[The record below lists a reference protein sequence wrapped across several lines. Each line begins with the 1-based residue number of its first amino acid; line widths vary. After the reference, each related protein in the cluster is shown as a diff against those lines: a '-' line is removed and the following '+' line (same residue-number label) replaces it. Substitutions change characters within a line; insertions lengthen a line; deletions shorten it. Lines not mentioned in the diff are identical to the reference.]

1 MDKVIKL
8 TKIFLKNSFSNMDA
22 RMGISTKSKSKIIV
36 YGLLFLY
43 FAGLIIFLGYNLL
56 DGLIAIHQETIFVGM
71 ILFMIFGLAI
81 IQTIFSSINIL
92 YFTKDSEYLLPLPL
106 KPYQIILART
116 NVMLIAEYVIIFL
129 ILARTNVMLIAEY
142 VIIFLIGF
150 IPLVMYG
157 ILTGAGIVYYL
168 TMILAVILVPI
179 LPVLLISMLVMFIMS
194 FAKLTKNRNRFQ
206 LFATLLVL
214 AIIIAISISTSG
226 MKQDLTNE
234 EMAQMVVKANGMI
247 ELVKGYVPTVDYLM
261 EALTTNSLFTA
272 IVEVLKTLGITII
285 GFIVYMLIAQKIY
298 FKGLVG
304 NLFGGGASSSN
315 KEINQKEY
323 RNSKLYKSYVGKEFK
338 NMARNPVFLMQCLIP
353 AVLIPIIMVVVVYA
367 GLNSDGMGLEQITQM
382 VQQMSTNTFFIAC
395 IILGV
400 IQFFTMF
407 IYISITAISRD
418 GENAVF
424 MKYIPV
430 SLYKQYMYKIIPNI
444 IMNIVT
450 IIITLGMAEYLLNLP
465 VITLIALF
473 VVATI
478 MGILQSIAMIIVDLK
493 RPKLNWDSE
502 YAVAKQN
509 LNLVFPVLLSIVN
522 IVILVGFV
530 YLLKDINVYMGIGIL
545 GILYIAATV
554 ITNKYLYNK
563 QYELADKII

>member
-1 MDKVIKL
+1 MNKVIKL

-129 ILARTNVMLIAEY
+129 I
-142 VIIFLIGF
+142 GF

-234 EMAQMVVKANGMI
+234 EMAQMVVQANGMI

-353 AVLIPIIMVVVVYA
+353 AVLIPIIMVVVVYT

-382 VQQMSTNTFFIAC
+382 AQQMPTNTFFIAC

-407 IYISITAISRD
+407 IYVSITAVSRD

-430 SLYKQYMYKIIPNI
+430 SLYKQYIYKIIPNI

-450 IIITLGMAEYLLNLP
+450 ILVTLGMAEYLLNLP

-509 LNLVFPVLLSIVN
+509 LNLVFPVLLSMIN
-522 IVILVGFV
+522 IAILVGFV
-530 YLLKDINVYMGIGIL
+530 YLLKDINVYIGVGIL
-545 GILYIAATV
+545 GILYVMATF

-563 QYELADKII
+563 QYELAEKII

>member
-1 MDKVIKL
+1 MEKVIKL

-22 RMGISTKSKSKIIV
+22 RMGISTKSKSKILI
-36 YGLLFLY
+36 YGILFLY

-71 ILFMIFGLAI
+71 ILFMIFGLGI

-106 KPYQIILART
+106 KPYQI
-116 NVMLIAEYVIIFL
+116 

-234 EMAQMVVKANGMI
+234 EMAQMVVQANGMI

-298 FKGLVG
+298 FKGLIG

-353 AVLIPIIMVVVVYA
+353 AILIPIIMVVVVYT

-382 VQQMSTNTFFIAC
+382 VQQMPTNTFFIAC

-509 LNLVFPVLLSIVN
+509 LNLVFPVLLAMVN

-530 YLLKDINVYMGIGIL
+530 YLLKDINVYVGVGIL
-545 GILYIAATV
+545 GILYIIATV

>member
-1 MDKVIKL
+1 MEKVIKL

-22 RMGISTKSKSKIIV
+22 RMGISTKSKSKILI
-36 YGLLFLY
+36 YGILFLY

-56 DGLIAIHQETIFVGM
+56 DGLIAIHQETVFVGM

-129 ILARTNVMLIAEY
+129 I
-142 VIIFLIGF
+142 GF

-168 TMILAVILVPI
+168 TMILSVILVPI

-214 AIIIAISISTSG
+214 AIIIALSISTSG

-234 EMAQMVVKANGMI
+234 EMAQMVVQANGMI
-247 ELVKGYVPTVDYLM
+247 ELVKGYIPTVDYLM

-353 AVLIPIIMVVVVYA
+353 AILIPIIMVVVVYT

-382 VQQMSTNTFFIAC
+382 VQQMPTNTFFIAC

-502 YAVAKQN
+502 YAAAKQN

>member
-71 ILFMIFGLAI
+71 ILFMIFGLGI

-129 ILARTNVMLIAEY
+129 I
-142 VIIFLIGF
+142 GF

-168 TMILAVILVPI
+168 TMILSVILVPI
-179 LPVLLISMLVMFIMS
+179 LPVLLISMLIMFIMS
-194 FAKLTKNRNRFQ
+194 FARLTKNRNRFQ

-214 AIIIAISISTSG
+214 AIIIALSISTSG

-234 EMAQMVVKANGMI
+234 EMAQMVVQANGMI

-353 AVLIPIIMVVVVYA
+353 AILIPIIMVVVVYT

-382 VQQMSTNTFFIAC
+382 VQQMPTNTFFIAC

-473 VVATI
+473 IVATI

-509 LNLVFPVLLSIVN
+509 LNLVFPVLLAMIN
-522 IVILVGFV
+522 IAIMVGLVF
-530 YLLKDINVYMGIGIL
+530 LLKDINVYIGIGLL
-545 GILYIAATV
+545 GILYIVATV

-563 QYELADKII
+563 QYELAEKII

>member
-1 MDKVIKL
+1 MEKVIKL

-22 RMGISTKSKSKIIV
+22 RMGISTKSKSKILI
-36 YGLLFLY
+36 YGILFLY
-43 FAGLIIFLGYNLL
+43 FAGLITFLGYNLL

-106 KPYQIILART
+106 KPYQI
-116 NVMLIAEYVIIFL
+116 

-234 EMAQMVVKANGMI
+234 EMAQMVVQANGMI

-382 VQQMSTNTFFIAC
+382 IQQMSTNTFFIAC

-509 LNLVFPVLLSIVN
+509 LNLVFPVLLAMVN

-530 YLLKDINVYMGIGIL
+530 YLLKDINVYVGVGIL
-545 GILYIAATV
+545 GILYIIATV

>member
-71 ILFMIFGLAI
+71 ILFMIFGLGI

-116 NVMLIAEYVIIFL
+116 NVMLIAEYLIIFL
-129 ILARTNVMLIAEY
+129 L
-142 VIIFLIGF
+142 GF

-157 ILTGAGIVYYL
+157 ILTGAGIVYYI
-168 TMILAVILVPI
+168 TTILAVVLIPI
-179 LPVLLISMLVMFIMS
+179 LPVLLITMLVMFIMS

-214 AIIIAISISTSG
+214 AIIIALSISTSG

-234 EMAQMVVKANGMI
+234 EMAQMVVQANGMI

-272 IVEVLKTLGITII
+272 IVEVLKTLGITIV
-285 GFIVYMLIAQKIY
+285 GFILYMLIAQKIY

-353 AVLIPIIMVVVVYA
+353 AILIPIIMVVVVYT

-382 VQQMSTNTFFIAC
+382 VQQMPTNTFFIAC

-509 LNLVFPVLLSIVN
+509 LNLVFPVLLAMIN

-530 YLLKDINVYMGIGIL
+530 YLLKDINVYVGVGIL
-545 GILYIAATV
+545 GILYIIATV

>member
-71 ILFMIFGLAI
+71 ILFMIFGLGI

-106 KPYQIILART
+106 KPYQI
-116 NVMLIAEYVIIFL
+116 

-214 AIIIAISISTSG
+214 AIIIALSISTSG

-234 EMAQMVVKANGMI
+234 EMAQMVVQANGMI

-367 GLNSDGMGLEQITQM
+367 GLNSDGMGLDQITQM
-382 VQQMSTNTFFIAC
+382 VQQMPTNTFFIAC

-407 IYISITAISRD
+407 IYISITAVSRD

-509 LNLVFPVLLSIVN
+509 LNLVFPILLSIVN

-530 YLLKDINVYMGIGIL
+530 YLLKDINIYMGVGIL
-545 GILYIAATV
+545 GILYIIATV

>member
-22 RMGISTKSKSKIIV
+22 RMGISSKSKSKIIV

-56 DGLIAIHQETIFVGM
+56 DGLIAIHQETIFIGM

-81 IQTIFSSINIL
+81 IQSIFSSINIL

-116 NVMLIAEYVIIFL
+116 NVMLIAEYLIIFL
-129 ILARTNVMLIAEY
+129 V
-142 VIIFLIGF
+142 GF

-157 ILTGAGIVYYL
+157 VLTGAGIAYYL
-168 TMILAVILVPI
+168 TMTLAVILVPI

-206 LFATLLVL
+206 LFATLLLL

-261 EALTTNSLFTA
+261 EALTTNSLFIA

-285 GFIVYMLIAQKIY
+285 GFIIYILITQKIY

-304 NLFGGGASSSN
+304 NLFGGGASNTN
-315 KEINQKEY
+315 KKINQKEY
-323 RNSKLYKSYVGKEFK
+323 KNSKLYKSYVGKEFK

-353 AVLIPIIMVVVVYA
+353 AVLIPIIVILVVYA

-382 VQQMSTNTFFIAC
+382 VQQMPTNTFFIAC

-407 IYISITAISRD
+407 IYISITAVSRD

-424 MKYIPV
+424 IKYIPV
-430 SLYKQYMYKIIPNI
+430 PLYKQYMYKIIPNI

-450 IIITLGMAEYLLNLP
+450 IIITLGVAEYLLKLP

-509 LNLVFPVLLSIVN
+509 LNLIFPALFAMINIAIIVG
-522 IVILVGFV
+522 LV
-530 YLLKDINVYMGIGIL
+530 YLLKDINVYIGVGIL
-545 GILYIAATV
+545 GILYIIATV
-554 ITNKYLYNK
+554 ITNKYLYNN
-563 QYELADKII
+563 QYELAEKII

>member
-22 RMGISTKSKSKIIV
+22 RMGISTKSKSKILI
-36 YGLLFLY
+36 YGILFLY

-71 ILFMIFGLAI
+71 VLFMIFGLAI

-106 KPYQIILART
+106 KPYQI
-116 NVMLIAEYVIIFL
+116 

-353 AVLIPIIMVVVVYA
+353 AILIPIIMVVVVYA
-367 GLNSDGMGLEQITQM
+367 GLNSDGMGLEQITNIL
-382 VQQMSTNTFFIAC
+382 QQMPTNTFIIAC
-395 IILGV
+395 AILGV

-430 SLYKQYMYKIIPNI
+430 PLYKQYLYKVIPNI

-465 VITLIALF
+465 AITLIALF
-473 VVATI
+473 IVATI

-509 LNLVFPVLLSIVN
+509 LNLVFPVLLAMLN
-522 IVILVGFV
+522 IAIMVGLVF
-530 YLLKDINVYMGIGIL
+530 LLKDINVYIGVGLL
-545 GILYIAATV
+545 GILYIVVTFV
-554 ITNKYLYNK
+554 TNKYLYNK
-563 QYELADKII
+563 QYELANKII

>member
-129 ILARTNVMLIAEY
+129 I
-142 VIIFLIGF
+142 GF
-150 IPLVMYG
+150 ITLVMYG

-315 KEINQKEY
+315 KKINQKEY

-338 NMARNPVFLMQCLIP
+338 NLARNPVFLMQCLIP
-353 AVLIPIIMVVVVYA
+353 AILMPIVMVVVVYA
-367 GLNSDGMGLEQITQM
+367 GLNSEGMGLEQITQM
-382 VQQMSTNTFFIAC
+382 LQQMPTNTFLIAC
-395 IILGV
+395 AILGI

-424 MKYIPV
+424 MKYIPI

-444 IMNIVT
+444 VMNIVT
-450 IIITLGMAEYLLNLP
+450 IIITLGMAEYILHLP
-465 VITLIALF
+465 ITTLIALF

-509 LNLVFPVLLSIVN
+509 LNLVFPMLLAMVN

-530 YLLKDINVYMGIGIL
+530 YLLKDINVYVGVGIL
-545 GILYIAATV
+545 GILYIIATV

>member
-1 MDKVIKL
+1 MNKVIKL

-116 NVMLIAEYVIIFL
+116 NVMLIAEYLIIFL
-129 ILARTNVMLIAEY
+129 V
-142 VIIFLIGF
+142 GF
-150 IPLVMYG
+150 IPLLMYG
-157 ILTGAGIVYYL
+157 ILTGAGIIYYL
-168 TMILAVILVPI
+168 TMIFAVILLPI

-194 FAKLTKNRNRFQ
+194 FAKLTKNRNKFQ
-206 LFATLLVL
+206 LFAMLLIL
-214 AIIIAISISTSG
+214 AIIMAISISTSG

-234 EMAQMVVKANGMI
+234 EMAQMVVQANGMI

-353 AVLIPIIMVVVVYA
+353 AILIPIIMVVVVFA
-367 GLNSDGMGLEQITQM
+367 GFNSDGMGLEQITQM
-382 VQQMSTNTFFIAC
+382 AQQMPTNTFFIAC

-407 IYISITAISRD
+407 IYVSITAVSRD

-430 SLYKQYMYKIIPNI
+430 SLYKQYIYKIIPNI

-450 IIITLGMAEYLLNLP
+450 ILVTLGMAEYLLNLP

-509 LNLVFPVLLSIVN
+509 LNLVFPVLLSMIN
-522 IVILVGFV
+522 IAILVGFV
-530 YLLKDINVYMGIGIL
+530 YLLKDINVYIGVGIL
-545 GILYIAATV
+545 GILYVIATF

-563 QYELADKII
+563 QYELAEKII

>member
-129 ILARTNVMLIAEY
+129 I
-142 VIIFLIGF
+142 GF

-234 EMAQMVVKANGMI
+234 EMAQMVVQANGMI

-382 VQQMSTNTFFIAC
+382 IQQMSTNTFFIAC

-418 GENAVF
+418 GEDAVF

-450 IIITLGMAEYLLNLP
+450 IIITLGMAEYLLRLP
-465 VITLIALF
+465 AITLIALF
-473 VVATI
+473 IVATI

-509 LNLVFPVLLSIVN
+509 LNLVFPVLLAMVN

-530 YLLKDINVYMGIGIL
+530 YLLKDINIYMGVGIL
-545 GILYIAATV
+545 GILYIVATV

>member
-129 ILARTNVMLIAEY
+129 I
-142 VIIFLIGF
+142 GF

-234 EMAQMVVKANGMI
+234 EMAQMVVQANGMI

-315 KEINQKEY
+315 KEMNQKEY

-382 VQQMSTNTFFIAC
+382 IQQMSTNTFFIAC

-450 IIITLGMAEYLLNLP
+450 IIITLGMAEYLLRLP
-465 VITLIALF
+465 AITLIALF
-473 VVATI
+473 IVATI

-509 LNLVFPVLLSIVN
+509 LNLVFPVLLAMVN

-530 YLLKDINVYMGIGIL
+530 YLLKDINVYVGVGIL
-545 GILYIAATV
+545 GILYIIATV

>member
-1 MDKVIKL
+1 MNKVIKL

-22 RMGISTKSKSKIIV
+22 RMGISTKSKSKIII

-116 NVMLIAEYVIIFL
+116 NVMLIAEYLIIFL
-129 ILARTNVMLIAEY
+129 V
-142 VIIFLIGF
+142 GF
-150 IPLVMYG
+150 IPLLMYG
-157 ILTGAGIVYYL
+157 ILTGAGIIYYL
-168 TMILAVILVPI
+168 TMIFAVILLPI

-194 FAKLTKNRNRFQ
+194 FAKLTKNRNKFQ
-206 LFATLLVL
+206 LFAMLLIL
-214 AIIIAISISTSG
+214 AIIMAISISTSG

-234 EMAQMVVKANGMI
+234 EMAQMVVQANGMI
-247 ELVKGYVPTVDYLM
+247 ELVKGYIPTVDYLI

-272 IVEVLKTLGITII
+272 IVEGLKTLGITIL
-285 GFIVYMLIAQKIY
+285 GFIIYMLIAQKIY

-353 AVLIPIIMVVVVYA
+353 AILIPIIMVVVVFA
-367 GLNSDGMGLEQITQM
+367 GFNSDGMGLEQITQM
-382 VQQMSTNTFFIAC
+382 AQQMPTNTFFIAC

-407 IYISITAISRD
+407 IYVSITAVSRD

-450 IIITLGMAEYLLNLP
+450 TIITLGMAEYLLNLP

-509 LNLVFPVLLSIVN
+509 LNLVFPVLLAMVN
-522 IVILVGFV
+522 IAILVGFV
-530 YLLKDINVYMGIGIL
+530 YLLKDINVYIGVGIL
-545 GILYIAATV
+545 GILYIIATV

>member
-71 ILFMIFGLAI
+71 ILFMIFGLGI

-106 KPYQIILART
+106 KPYQI
-116 NVMLIAEYVIIFL
+116 

-367 GLNSDGMGLEQITQM
+367 GLNSDGMGLEKITQM

-430 SLYKQYMYKIIPNI
+430 SLYKQYLYKIIPNI

-509 LNLVFPVLLSIVN
+509 LNLVFPVLLAMVN
-522 IVILVGFV
+522 IVILVGCV
-530 YLLKDINVYMGIGIL
+530 YLLKDINVYMGIGII

>member
-22 RMGISTKSKSKIIV
+22 RMGISTKSKSKILI
-36 YGLLFLY
+36 YGILFLY

-71 ILFMIFGLAI
+71 ILFMIFGLGI

-106 KPYQIILART
+106 KPYQI
-116 NVMLIAEYVIIFL
+116 

-194 FAKLTKNRNRFQ
+194 FARLTKNRNRFQ

-214 AIIIAISISTSG
+214 AIIIALSISTSG

-234 EMAQMVVKANGMI
+234 EMAQMVVQANGMI

-353 AVLIPIIMVVVVYA
+353 AILIPIIMVVVVYT

-382 VQQMSTNTFFIAC
+382 VQQMPTNTFFIAC

-465 VITLIALF
+465 AITLIALF
-473 VVATI
+473 IVATI

-509 LNLVFPVLLSIVN
+509 LNLVFPVLLAMIN
-522 IVILVGFV
+522 IAILVGFV
-530 YLLKDINVYMGIGIL
+530 YLLKDINVYVGVGIL
-545 GILYIAATV
+545 GILYIVATV

>member
-1 MDKVIKL
+1 MEKVIKL

-22 RMGISTKSKSKIIV
+22 RMGISTKSKSKILI
-36 YGLLFLY
+36 YGILFLY
-43 FAGLIIFLGYNLL
+43 FAGLITFLGYNLL

-129 ILARTNVMLIAEY
+129 I
-142 VIIFLIGF
+142 GF

-168 TMILAVILVPI
+168 TMILSVILVPI
-179 LPVLLISMLVMFIMS
+179 LPVLLISMLIMFIMS
-194 FAKLTKNRNRFQ
+194 FARLTKNRNRFQ

-214 AIIIAISISTSG
+214 AIIIALSISTSG

-234 EMAQMVVKANGMI
+234 EMAQMVVQANGMI

-353 AVLIPIIMVVVVYA
+353 AILIPIIMVVVVYT

-382 VQQMSTNTFFIAC
+382 VQQMPTNTFFIAC

-430 SLYKQYMYKIIPNI
+430 SLYKQYLYKIIPNI

-509 LNLVFPVLLSIVN
+509 LNLVFPVLLAMVN
-522 IVILVGFV
+522 IVILVGCV
-530 YLLKDINVYMGIGIL
+530 YLLKDINVYMGIGII

>member
-71 ILFMIFGLAI
+71 ILFMIFGLGI

-106 KPYQIILART
+106 KPYQI
-116 NVMLIAEYVIIFL
+116 

-304 NLFGGGASSSN
+304 NLFGGGASNTN

-382 VQQMSTNTFFIAC
+382 IQQMSTNTFFIAC

-450 IIITLGMAEYLLNLP
+450 IIITLGMAEYLLRLP
-465 VITLIALF
+465 AITLIALF
-473 VVATI
+473 IVATI

-509 LNLVFPVLLSIVN
+509 LNLVFPVLLAMIN
-522 IVILVGFV
+522 IAIMVGLVF
-530 YLLKDINVYMGIGIL
+530 LLKDINVYIGIGLL
-545 GILYIAATV
+545 GILYIVATV
-554 ITNKYLYNK
+554 VTNKYLYNK
-563 QYELADKII
+563 QYELAEKII

>member
-116 NVMLIAEYVIIFL
+116 NVMLIAEYLIIFL
-129 ILARTNVMLIAEY
+129 V
-142 VIIFLIGF
+142 GF
-150 IPLVMYG
+150 IPLIMYG
-157 ILTGAGIVYYL
+157 ILTGAGIIYYL
-168 TMILAVILVPI
+168 TAIFAVILVPI
-179 LPVLLISMLVMFIMS
+179 LPVLLISIIVMFIMS
-194 FAKLTKNRNRFQ
+194 FAKLTKNRNKFQ

-214 AIIIAISISTSG
+214 AIIIALSISTSG

-234 EMAQMVVKANGMI
+234 EMAQMIVKANGMI

-272 IVEVLKTLGITII
+272 IVEILKTLGITIV
-285 GFIVYMLIAQKIY
+285 GFILYMVIAQKIY

-304 NLFGGGASSSN
+304 NLFGGGTSSSN

-338 NMARNPVFLMQCLIP
+338 NMARNPVFLMQCLLP
-353 AVLIPIIMVVVVYA
+353 AILIPIVMVVVVFA
-367 GLNSDGMGLEQITQM
+367 GFNSDGMGLEQITQM
-382 VQQMSTNTFFIAC
+382 LQQMPTNTFFIAC

-450 IIITLGMAEYLLNLP
+450 IIVTLGIAQYLLNLP
-465 VITLIALF
+465 IMTLIALF

-478 MGILQSIAMIIVDLK
+478 MGIFQSIVMIIVDLK

-509 LNLVFPVLLSIVN
+509 LNLVFPVLLAMVN

-530 YLLKDINVYMGIGIL
+530 YLLKDINVYVGVGIL
-545 GILYIAATV
+545 GILYIVATV

>member
-1 MDKVIKL
+1 MNKVIKL

-116 NVMLIAEYVIIFL
+116 NVMLIAEYLIIFL
-129 ILARTNVMLIAEY
+129 V
-142 VIIFLIGF
+142 GF
-150 IPLVMYG
+150 IPLLMYG
-157 ILTGAGIVYYL
+157 ILTGAGIIYYL
-168 TMILAVILVPI
+168 TMIFAVILLPI

-194 FAKLTKNRNRFQ
+194 FARLTKNRNKFQ
-206 LFATLLVL
+206 LFAMLLIL
-214 AIIIAISISTSG
+214 TIIMAISISTSG

-234 EMAQMVVKANGMI
+234 EMAQMVVQANGMI

-353 AVLIPIIMVVVVYA
+353 AILIPIIMVVVVFA
-367 GLNSDGMGLEQITQM
+367 GFNSDGMGLEQITQM
-382 VQQMSTNTFFIAC
+382 AQQMPTNTFFIAC

-407 IYISITAISRD
+407 IYVSITAVSRD

-509 LNLVFPVLLSIVN
+509 LNLVFPVLLAMVN
-522 IVILVGFV
+522 IAILVGFV
-530 YLLKDINVYMGIGIL
+530 YLLKDINVYIGVGIL
-545 GILYIAATV
+545 GILYIIATV

>member
-1 MDKVIKL
+1 MNKVIKL

-116 NVMLIAEYVIIFL
+116 NVMLIAEYLIIFL
-129 ILARTNVMLIAEY
+129 V
-142 VIIFLIGF
+142 GF
-150 IPLVMYG
+150 IPLLMYG
-157 ILTGAGIVYYL
+157 ILTGAGIIYYL
-168 TMILAVILVPI
+168 TMIFAVILLPI

-194 FAKLTKNRNRFQ
+194 FAKLTKNRNKFQ
-206 LFATLLVL
+206 LFAMLLIL
-214 AIIIAISISTSG
+214 AIIMAISISTSG

-234 EMAQMVVKANGMI
+234 EMAQMVVQANGMI
-247 ELVKGYVPTVDYLM
+247 ELVKGYIPTVDYLI

-272 IVEVLKTLGITII
+272 IVEVLKTLGITIL
-285 GFIVYMLIAQKIY
+285 GFIIYMLIAQKIY

-353 AVLIPIIMVVVVYA
+353 AVLIPIIMVVVVFA
-367 GLNSDGMGLEQITQM
+367 GFNSDGMGLEQITQM
-382 VQQMSTNTFFIAC
+382 AQQMPTNTFFIAC

-407 IYISITAISRD
+407 IYVSITAVSRD

-430 SLYKQYMYKIIPNI
+430 SLYKQYIYKIIPNI

-450 IIITLGMAEYLLNLP
+450 ILVTLGMAEYLLNLP

-509 LNLVFPVLLSIVN
+509 LNLVFPVLLSMIN
-522 IVILVGFV
+522 IAILVGFV
-530 YLLKDINVYMGIGIL
+530 YLLKDINVYIGVGIL
-545 GILYIAATV
+545 GILYVMATF

-563 QYELADKII
+563 QYELAEKII

>member
-1 MDKVIKL
+1 MEKVIKL

-22 RMGISTKSKSKIIV
+22 RMGISTKSKSKILI
-36 YGLLFLY
+36 YGILFLY
-43 FAGLIIFLGYNLL
+43 FAGLITFLGYNLL

-129 ILARTNVMLIAEY
+129 I
-142 VIIFLIGF
+142 GF

-168 TMILAVILVPI
+168 TMILSVILVPI

-194 FAKLTKNRNRFQ
+194 FARLTKNRNRFQ

-214 AIIIAISISTSG
+214 AIIIALSISTSG

-234 EMAQMVVKANGMI
+234 EMAQMVVQANGMI

-353 AVLIPIIMVVVVYA
+353 AILIPIIMVVVVYT

-382 VQQMSTNTFFIAC
+382 VQQMPTNTFFIAC

-509 LNLVFPVLLSIVN
+509 LNLVFPVLLAMVN

-530 YLLKDINVYMGIGIL
+530 YLLKDINVYVGVGIL
-545 GILYIAATV
+545 GILYIIATV

>member
-1 MDKVIKL
+1 MEKVIKL

-22 RMGISTKSKSKIIV
+22 RMGISTKSKSKILI
-36 YGLLFLY
+36 YGILFLY

-106 KPYQIILART
+106 KTYQIILART
-116 NVMLIAEYVIIFL
+116 NVMLIAEYLIIFL
-129 ILARTNVMLIAEY
+129 V
-142 VIIFLIGF
+142 GF

-157 ILTGAGIVYYL
+157 ILTGAGIIYYS
-168 TMILAVILVPI
+168 TMIFAVVLIPI
-179 LPVLLISMLVMFIMS
+179 LPVLLISIIVMFIMS
-194 FAKLTKNRNRFQ
+194 FARLTKNRNRFQ
-206 LFATLLVL
+206 LFVTLLVF
-214 AIIIAISISTSG
+214 AIIIALSISTSG

-234 EMAQMVVKANGMI
+234 EMAQMVVQANGMV
-247 ELVKGYVPTVDYLM
+247 ELVKGYVPTIDYLM
-261 EALTTNSLFTA
+261 EALTTNSLFIA

-285 GFIVYMLIAQKIY
+285 GFILYMIIAQKIY

-304 NLFGGGASSSN
+304 NLFGGGTSSSN

-338 NMARNPVFLMQCLIP
+338 NMARNPVFLLQCLIP

-367 GLNSDGMGLEQITQM
+367 GLNSDGMGLQQITQM
-382 VQQMSTNTFFIAC
+382 VQQMPTNTFFIAC

-430 SLYKQYMYKIIPNI
+430 PLYKQYIYKIIPNI

-450 IIITLGMAEYLLNLP
+450 IIVTLGMAEYLLRLP

-473 VVATI
+473 IVATI
-478 MGILQSIAMIIVDLK
+478 MGILQSISMIIVDLK

-509 LNLVFPVLLSIVN
+509 LNLVFPMLLAMFN
-522 IVILVGFV
+522 IAIMVGAVF
-530 YLLKDINVYMGIGIL
+530 LLKDINVYLGIGLL
-545 GILYIAATV
+545 GILYIVATV
-554 ITNKYLYNK
+554 VTNKYLYNK

>member
-22 RMGISTKSKSKIIV
+22 RMGISTKSKSKILI
-36 YGLLFLY
+36 YGILFLY
-43 FAGLIIFLGYNLL
+43 FAGLITFLGYNLL

-129 ILARTNVMLIAEY
+129 I
-142 VIIFLIGF
+142 GF
-150 IPLVMYG
+150 IPLAMYG
-157 ILTGAGIVYYL
+157 VLTGAEIVYYV
-168 TMILAVILVPI
+168 TMVLAVILVPI

-214 AIIIAISISTSG
+214 AIIIALSISTSG

-234 EMAQMVVKANGMI
+234 EMAQMVVQANGMI

-353 AVLIPIIMVVVVYA
+353 AILIPIIMVVVVYT

-382 VQQMSTNTFFIAC
+382 VQQMPTNTFFIAC

-509 LNLVFPVLLSIVN
+509 LNLVFPVLLAMINIAIIVG
-522 IVILVGFV
+522 LVF
-530 YLLKDINVYMGIGIL
+530 LLKDINVYLGIGIL
-545 GILYIAATV
+545 GILYIVATV
-554 ITNKYLYNK
+554 ATNKYLYNK
-563 QYELADKII
+563 QYELANKII

>member
-1 MDKVIKL
+1 MNKVIKL

-116 NVMLIAEYVIIFL
+116 NVMLIAEYLIIFL
-129 ILARTNVMLIAEY
+129 V
-142 VIIFLIGF
+142 GF
-150 IPLVMYG
+150 IPLLMYG
-157 ILTGAGIVYYL
+157 ILTGAGIIYYL
-168 TMILAVILVPI
+168 TMIFAVILLPI

-194 FAKLTKNRNRFQ
+194 FARLTKNRNKFQ
-206 LFATLLVL
+206 LFAMLLIL
-214 AIIIAISISTSG
+214 TIIMAISISTSR

-234 EMAQMVVKANGMI
+234 EMAQMVVQANGMI

-353 AVLIPIIMVVVVYA
+353 AILIPIIMVVVVFA
-367 GLNSDGMGLEQITQM
+367 GFNSDGMELEQITQM
-382 VQQMSTNTFFIAC
+382 AQQMPTNTFFIAC

-407 IYISITAISRD
+407 IYVSITAVSRD

-430 SLYKQYMYKIIPNI
+430 SLYKQYIYKIIPNI

-450 IIITLGMAEYLLNLP
+450 ILVTLGMAEYLLNLP

-509 LNLVFPVLLSIVN
+509 LNLVFPVLLAMVN
-522 IVILVGFV
+522 IAILVGFV
-530 YLLKDINVYMGIGIL
+530 YLLKDINVYIGVGIL
-545 GILYIAATV
+545 GILYVIATV
-554 ITNKYLYNK
+554 MINKYLYNK

>member
-1 MDKVIKL
+1 MEKVIKL

-22 RMGISTKSKSKIIV
+22 RMGISTKSKSKILI
-36 YGLLFLY
+36 YGILFLY
-43 FAGLIIFLGYNLL
+43 FAGLITFLGYNLL

-129 ILARTNVMLIAEY
+129 I
-142 VIIFLIGF
+142 GF

-168 TMILAVILVPI
+168 TMILSVILVPI
-179 LPVLLISMLVMFIMS
+179 LPVLLISMLIMFIMS
-194 FAKLTKNRNRFQ
+194 FARLTKNRNRFQ

-214 AIIIAISISTSG
+214 AIIIALSISTSG

-234 EMAQMVVKANGMI
+234 EMAQMVVQANGMI

-353 AVLIPIIMVVVVYA
+353 AILIPIIMVVVVYT

-382 VQQMSTNTFFIAC
+382 VQQMPTNTFFIAC

-450 IIITLGMAEYLLNLP
+450 IIITLGMAEYLLRLP
-465 VITLIALF
+465 AITLIALF
-473 VVATI
+473 IVATI

-509 LNLVFPVLLSIVN
+509 LNLVFPVLLAMVN

-530 YLLKDINVYMGIGIL
+530 YLLKDINIYMGIGIL
-545 GILYIAATV
+545 GILYIIATV

>member
-116 NVMLIAEYVIIFL
+116 NVMLIAEYLIIFL
-129 ILARTNVMLIAEY
+129 V
-142 VIIFLIGF
+142 GF
-150 IPLVMYG
+150 IPLIMYG
-157 ILTGAGIVYYL
+157 ILTGAGIIYYL
-168 TMILAVILVPI
+168 TAIFAVILVPI
-179 LPVLLISMLVMFIMS
+179 LPVLLISIIVMFIMS
-194 FAKLTKNRNRFQ
+194 FAKLTKNRNKFQ

-214 AIIIAISISTSG
+214 AIIIALSISTSG

-234 EMAQMVVKANGMI
+234 EMAQMIVKANGMI

-272 IVEVLKTLGITII
+272 IVEILKTLGITIV
-285 GFIVYMLIAQKIY
+285 GFILYMVIAQKIY

-304 NLFGGGASSSN
+304 NLFGGGTSSSN

-338 NMARNPVFLMQCLIP
+338 NMARNPVFLMQCLLP
-353 AVLIPIIMVVVVYA
+353 AILIPIVMVVVVFA
-367 GLNSDGMGLEQITQM
+367 GFNSDGMGLEQITQM
-382 VQQMSTNTFFIAC
+382 LQQMPTNTFFIAC

-450 IIITLGMAEYLLNLP
+450 IIVTLGIAQYLLNLP
-465 VITLIALF
+465 IMTLIALF

-478 MGILQSIAMIIVDLK
+478 MGIFQSIVMIIVDLK

-502 YAVAKQN
+502 YTVAKQN
-509 LNLVFPVLLSIVN
+509 LNLIFQMLLAMFNIAIMVGLVF
-522 IVILVGFV
+522 
-530 YLLKDINVYMGIGIL
+530 LLKDINVYLGIGIL
-545 GILYIAATV
+545 GILYIVTTV

>member
-71 ILFMIFGLAI
+71 ILFMIFGLGI

-106 KPYQIILART
+106 KPYQI
-116 NVMLIAEYVIIFL
+116 

-430 SLYKQYMYKIIPNI
+430 SLYKQYLYKIIPNI

-509 LNLVFPVLLSIVN
+509 LNLVFPVLLAMVN

-530 YLLKDINVYMGIGIL
+530 YLLKDINVYVGVGIL

-554 ITNKYLYNK
+554 ITNKYLYDK
-563 QYELADKII
+563 QYELAEKII

>member
-1 MDKVIKL
+1 MEKVIKL

-71 ILFMIFGLAI
+71 ILFMIFGLGI

-129 ILARTNVMLIAEY
+129 I
-142 VIIFLIGF
+142 GF

-168 TMILAVILVPI
+168 TMILSVILVPI
-179 LPVLLISMLVMFIMS
+179 LPVLLISMLIMFIMS
-194 FAKLTKNRNRFQ
+194 FARLTKNRNRFQ

-214 AIIIAISISTSG
+214 AIIIALSISTSG

-234 EMAQMVVKANGMI
+234 EMAQMVVQANGMT

-353 AVLIPIIMVVVVYA
+353 AILIPIIMVVVVYT

-382 VQQMSTNTFFIAC
+382 VQQMPTNTFFIAC

-450 IIITLGMAEYLLNLP
+450 IIITLGMAEYLLRLP
-465 VITLIALF
+465 AITLIALF
-473 VVATI
+473 IVATI

-509 LNLVFPVLLSIVN
+509 LNLVFPVLLAMVN

-530 YLLKDINVYMGIGIL
+530 YLLKDINIYMGVGIL
-545 GILYIAATV
+545 GILYIVATV

>member
-71 ILFMIFGLAI
+71 ILFMIFGLGI

-106 KPYQIILART
+106 KPYQI
-116 NVMLIAEYVIIFL
+116 

-367 GLNSDGMGLEQITQM
+367 GLNSDGMGLEKITQM

-430 SLYKQYMYKIIPNI
+430 SLYKQYLYKIIPNI

-509 LNLVFPVLLSIVN
+509 LNLVFPVLLAMIN
-522 IVILVGFV
+522 IAIMVGLVF
-530 YLLKDINVYMGIGIL
+530 LLKDINVYIGIGLL
-545 GILYIAATV
+545 GILYIVATV
-554 ITNKYLYNK
+554 VINKYLYNK

>member
-56 DGLIAIHQETIFVGM
+56 DGLIAINQETIFVGM

-106 KPYQIILART
+106 KPYQI
-116 NVMLIAEYVIIFL
+116 

-234 EMAQMVVKANGMI
+234 EMAQMVVQANGMI
-247 ELVKGYVPTVDYLM
+247 ELVKGYIPTVDYLM

-304 NLFGGGASSSN
+304 NLFGGGASNTN

-382 VQQMSTNTFFIAC
+382 VQQMPTNTFFIAC

-407 IYISITAISRD
+407 IYISITAISRN

-465 VITLIALF
+465 VTTLIALF
-473 VVATI
+473 VVAII
-478 MGILQSIAMIIVDLK
+478 MGILQSIVMIIVDLK

-509 LNLVFPVLLSIVN
+509 LNLVFPVLLAMVN

-530 YLLKDINVYMGIGIL
+530 YLLKDINVYVGVGIL
-545 GILYIAATV
+545 GILYIVATV

-563 QYELADKII
+563 QYELAEKII

>member
-129 ILARTNVMLIAEY
+129 I
-142 VIIFLIGF
+142 GF

-234 EMAQMVVKANGMI
+234 EMAQMVVQANGMI

-382 VQQMSTNTFFIAC
+382 IQQMPTNTFFIAC

-450 IIITLGMAEYLLNLP
+450 IIITLGMAEYLLRLP
-465 VITLIALF
+465 AITLIALF
-473 VVATI
+473 IVATI

-509 LNLVFPVLLSIVN
+509 LNLVFPVLLAMVN

-530 YLLKDINVYMGIGIL
+530 YLLKDINIYMGVGIL
-545 GILYIAATV
+545 GILYIVATV

>member
-129 ILARTNVMLIAEY
+129 I
-142 VIIFLIGF
+142 GF

-234 EMAQMVVKANGMI
+234 EMAQMVVQANGMI
-247 ELVKGYVPTVDYLM
+247 ELVKGYIPTVDYLM

-353 AVLIPIIMVVVVYA
+353 AILIPIIMVVVVYT

-382 VQQMSTNTFFIAC
+382 VQQMPTNTFFIAC

-509 LNLVFPVLLSIVN
+509 LNLVFPILLSMVN

-530 YLLKDINVYMGIGIL
+530 YLLKDINVYVGVGIL
-545 GILYIAATV
+545 GILYIVATV

>member
-81 IQTIFSSINIL
+81 IQTIFSCINIL

-116 NVMLIAEYVIIFL
+116 NVMLIAEYLIIFL
-129 ILARTNVMLIAEY
+129 V
-142 VIIFLIGF
+142 GF
-150 IPLVMYG
+150 IPLIMYG
-157 ILTGAGIVYYL
+157 ILTGAGIIYYL
-168 TMILAVILVPI
+168 TAIFAVILVPI
-179 LPVLLISMLVMFIMS
+179 LPVLLISIIVMFIMS
-194 FAKLTKNRNRFQ
+194 FAKLTKNRNKFQ

-214 AIIIAISISTSG
+214 AIIIALSISTSG

-234 EMAQMVVKANGMI
+234 EMAQMIVKANGMI

-272 IVEVLKTLGITII
+272 IVEILKTLGITIV
-285 GFIVYMLIAQKIY
+285 GFILYMVIAQKIY

-304 NLFGGGASSSN
+304 NLFGGGTSSSN

-338 NMARNPVFLMQCLIP
+338 NMARNPVFLMQCLLP
-353 AVLIPIIMVVVVYA
+353 AILIPIVMVVVVFA
-367 GLNSDGMGLEQITQM
+367 GFNSDGMGLEQITQM
-382 VQQMSTNTFFIAC
+382 LQQMPTNTFFIAC

-450 IIITLGMAEYLLNLP
+450 IIVTLGIAQYLLNLP
-465 VITLIALF
+465 IMTLIALF

-478 MGILQSIAMIIVDLK
+478 MGIFQSIVMIIVDLK

-509 LNLVFPVLLSIVN
+509 LNLIFQMLLAMFNIAIMVGLVF
-522 IVILVGFV
+522 
-530 YLLKDINVYMGIGIL
+530 LLKDINVYLGIGIL
-545 GILYIAATV
+545 GILYIVTTV